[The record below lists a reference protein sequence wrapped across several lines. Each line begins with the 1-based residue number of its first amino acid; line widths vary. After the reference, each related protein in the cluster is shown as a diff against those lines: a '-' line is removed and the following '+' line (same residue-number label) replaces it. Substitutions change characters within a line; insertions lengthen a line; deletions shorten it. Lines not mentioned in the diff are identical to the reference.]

1 MGMVMADR
9 LIPRKAF
16 HTLLQFDSTLT
27 AIEQV
32 AQSRK
37 RKPMV
42 FVVDSEGGDPE
53 LAAQGAS
60 LRAEFG
66 KGGIPAYPSVKRAA
80 RALIHLYRYYHRL
93 NRINARDLK

>member
-1 MGMVMADR
+1 
-9 LIPRKAF
+9 
-16 HTLLQFDSTLT
+16 
-27 AIEQV
+27 
-32 AQSRK
+32 
-37 RKPMV
+37 MV

-93 NRINARDLK
+93 NRINAPGLK